1 VDLAPTIVAAA
12 GATARR
18 TMDGRSLMP
27 LLQGQSTWT
36 TPRHIMVEDSPRG
49 GLATVFWSIRKGEYV
64 YTEYA
69 NGDRELYD
77 LGVDSAQIA
86 SRHADPAYASVR
98 SRLAKRLAAMKT
110 CRGPT
115 ACW

>member
-1 VDLAPTIVAAA
+1 
-12 GATARR
+12 
-18 TMDGRSLMP
+18 MDGRSLMP
-27 LLQGQSTWT
+27 LLQGQAAWA

-49 GLATVFWSIRKGEYV
+49 AAATIFWSIRKGKYV

-86 SRHADPAYASVR
+86 SRHASPAYAGVR
-98 SRLAKRLAAMKT
+98 TRLAKRLAAMKT